1 MQKEMKSIYVVEV
14 ASGEVETAT
23 EGWQVAS
30 WRQHPALLP
39 LGLIMRKVSTE
50 AGDVEV
56 YMPFMVSI
64 NQSLLYWA
72 FEQVRQLHPKAT
84 DLDALDTLS
93 LTEQLLLTLDL
104 ALEYAQLVEDGRGHS
119 DRSRYIARCL
129 HQIAQRVSEGGV

>member
-1 MQKEMKSIYVVEV
+1 MQKEMKPIYVVEV

-50 AGDVEV
+50 AGDAEV

-64 NQSLLYWA
+64 NQPLMFWA
-72 FEQVRQLHPKAT
+72 FAEVRRMHPKST

-93 LTEQLLLTLDL
+93 LNDQLILTLEL
-104 ALEYAQLVEDGRGHS
+104 ALEYVRLAEDGRGHN
-119 DRSRYIARCL
+119 DRLRYIARSL
-129 HQIAQRVSEGGV
+129 RRITERVSEGGA